1 MKLVKISIVALSMG
15 LFLASCGGNSTETAP
30 AADTTATTP
39 AVEEVAPAA
48 PATTDSAAAAPATT
62 DTTAAPA
69 AAAPA
74 AH

>member
-30 AADTTATTP
+30 AADTTTP